1 MGGFWPFSQSHL
13 DLSRLYRPP
22 WEPELK
28 PEPPDL
34 SYPPNGYP
42 WAVQVWEVNDAHG
55 NPGQSYFLLPGAT
68 LLSSLVNIPKL
79 KNNVASL
86 PLNANAS

>member
-1 MGGFWPFSQSHL
+1 MAQSLTTLGDGTDWCAGH
-13 DLSRLYRPP
+13 
-22 WEPELK
+22 
-28 PEPPDL
+28 
-34 SYPPNGYP
+34 
-42 WAVQVWEVNDAHG
+42 VWEVNDAHG

-86 PLNANAS
+86 PLNAS